1 MTIPTLV
8 TIRRAIPRDAELLVE
23 LGAQTFSS
31 AFANDNTPADMAA
44 YLATNFT
51 LERLIEEL
59 ADHRSTFFIAE
70 VAQLAA
76 GYAKL
81 KQGDAPDCVSGAK
94 PIEIERIYTLPEHF
108 GKGVGEALMKACLEE
123 ANQQGFQC
131 VWLGVWERNDRALA
145 FYRKFGFRV
154 AGDKIFQLG
163 SDPQTDKIMERAL

>member
-1 MTIPTLV
+1 MTIPTPV
-8 TIRRAIPRDAELLVE
+8 TIRRAIADDAELLVE

-31 AFANDNTPADMAA
+31 AFAKDNSPADMAA

-51 LERLIEEL
+51 LERLSDEL
-59 ADHRSTFFIAE
+59 ADQGAIFFIAE
-70 VAQLAA
+70 VDQLAA

-81 KQGDAPDCVSGAK
+81 KQGDAPDCVSGDN

-108 GKGVGEALMKACLEE
+108 GKGVGEALIKACLEE
-123 ANQQGFQC
+123 AKQRGFQS

-145 FYRKFGFRV
+145 FYRKFGFRE

-163 SDPQTDKIMERAL
+163 SDPQIDKVMERAL